1 MTAKLLMIQG
11 TSSGAGKSTLV
22 IAFCRIF
29 SDMGYRVCPFK
40 AQNMTSNFH
49 ALKEKKS
56 IKLMARIQAVQAVAA
71 RMEPDIRMNPI
82 LLQPLG
88 NEVSEIIMGGQ
99 KLLKLSA
106 EEYYSRFVLQKGF
119 PKVLQDLESLRKGND
134 LIIIEGAGSPAEIN
148 LSQYDIANMV
158 LAEKTNSTVILV
170 SDIERGG
177 SFASIVGT
185 INLLPTRQRKY
196 VKGVIINKFLGQKS
210 ILAKGITSV
219 EKLTGKKILGIV
231 TKTDFDI
238 PNEDSLDRKKSKSS
252 YTKSYLNEQID
263 FVAQT
268 VRNNIDMQ
276 YLSDILK
283 ME

>member
-1 MTAKLLMIQG
+1 
-11 TSSGAGKSTLV
+11 
-22 IAFCRIF
+22 
-29 SDMGYRVCPFK
+29 MGYRVCPFK

-82 LLQPLG
+82 LLRPLG

-219 EKLTGKKILGIV
+219 EKLTGKKILGVV